1 MHFGFLEIIAIFGI
15 IILFVGPKQLP
26 KLAKSVKDSKKI
38 VKEEMEEGQE
48 EDSHT
53 VIKTEDAGAAHEQ

>member
-15 IILFVGPKQLP
+15 IVLFVGPKQLP

-48 EDSHT
+48 EDSRT
-53 VIKTEDAGAAHEQ
+53 VIKAEDAGVAHEQ